1 MHMELVCKY
10 KTMKILLTFRF
21 FYYIWFIDSENLFHS
36 YFKRKNDKVLTFN
49 IVHFQNFEISTSL

>member
-21 FYYIWFIDSENLFHS
+21 FYYIWFVDSENLFHS
-36 YFKRKNDKVLTFN
+36 YFKRKNDKVSTFN

>member
-36 YFKRKNDKVLTFN
+36 YFKRKNDKVSTFN

>member
-1 MHMELVCKY
+1 MELVCKY

-21 FYYIWFIDSENLFHS
+21 FYYIWFVDSENLFHS
-36 YFKRKNDKVLTFN
+36 YFKRKNDKVSTFN

>member
-1 MHMELVCKY
+1 MELVCKY

-21 FYYIWFIDSENLFHS
+21 FYYIWFIDSENLFHF

-49 IVHFQNFEISTSL
+49 IVHFPNFQISASP